1 MAVARIVERPVTSRR
16 AEICRTAARIFR
28 DRGFD
33 ATSVSDIARA
43 LRMTKAGLYHYF
55 DSKEALLF
63 EIMTFGLE
71 RVHDEVVIPATR
83 IRDPEARLRQIVITH
98 ARITTRAQGAVTQL
112 FDETPAL
119 SPVGPQIHQRAATPL
134 FSADTRHARGAS
146 QGGSPAGC
154 RPHSGRVQHHWHD
167 PLAAEMV
174 SPKRTSDQR
183 AGRVARLQTWRSRG
197 CCAPAPTVVAAN
209 EATRLRRSPPRR
221 ARNAALKSAA

>member
-71 RVHDEVVIPATR
+71 RVHEEVVIPASR
-83 IRDPEARLRQIVITH
+83 VRDPAARLRQIVMDH
-98 ARITTRAQGAVTQL
+98 ARITTRAQGAVAQL

-119 SPVGPQIHQRAATPL
+119 SPAARKMIRDRERRYFQLIRNTL
-134 FSADTRHARGAS
+134 AELRTAGRLRDVELTVAAFSIIGMILWLPRWFR
-146 QGGSPAGC
+146 QGGRLTSEQAAREIANLALAGVL
-154 RPHSGRVQHHWHD
+154 RPGANRRGR
-167 PLAAEMV
+167 
-174 SPKRTSDQR
+174 K
-183 AGRVARLQTWRSRG
+183 
-197 CCAPAPTVVAAN
+197 
-209 EATRLRRSPPRR
+209 R
-221 ARNAALKSAA
+221 ARVKRMPTRTLKGPRY

>member
-71 RVHDEVVIPATR
+71 RVHEEVMIPAKR
-83 IRDPEARLRQIVITH
+83 IRDPEARLRQIVINH
-98 ARITTRAQGAVTQL
+98 ARITTRAQGAVAQL

-119 SPVGPQIHQRAATPL
+119 SPAARKAVKEKERRYVQLIRDTLAELRAAGRLGNVDPTVAA
-134 FSADTRHARGAS
+134 FSIIGMILWFPRWFR
-146 QGGSPAGC
+146 QGGRLTSEEAARNIANLALAGVLRPATNHRGGK
-154 RPHSGRVQHHWHD
+154 RARV
-167 PLAAEMV
+167 
-174 SPKRTSDQR
+174 KRM
-183 AGRVARLQTWRSRG
+183 
-197 CCAPAPTVVAAN
+197 
-209 EATRLRRSPPRR
+209 PRR
-221 ARNAALKSAA
+221 PSHLRSVN

>member
-1 MAVARIVERPVTSRR
+1 MAVARIVERSVTSRR

-71 RVHDEVVIPATR
+71 RVHDEVVIPASRT
-83 IRDPEARLRQIVITH
+83 RDPEARLRQIVINH

-119 SPVGPQIHQRAATPL
+119 SPVARKSIRERQRHYTRLIRDTLEELRKEGRLRDVDITVAA
-134 FSADTRHARGAS
+134 FSIIGMILWLPRWFR
-146 QGGSPAGC
+146 Q
-154 RPHSGRVQHHWHD
+154 SGRLTSEQAAREIANMA
-167 PLAAEMV
+167 LAGV
-174 SPKRTSDQR
+174 LRHGTN
-183 AGRVARLQTWRSRG
+183 GRGRK
-197 CCAPAPTVVAAN
+197 
-209 EATRLRRSPPRR
+209 ATRVRRMPPRT
-221 ARNAALKSAA
+221 LKGPRYAS